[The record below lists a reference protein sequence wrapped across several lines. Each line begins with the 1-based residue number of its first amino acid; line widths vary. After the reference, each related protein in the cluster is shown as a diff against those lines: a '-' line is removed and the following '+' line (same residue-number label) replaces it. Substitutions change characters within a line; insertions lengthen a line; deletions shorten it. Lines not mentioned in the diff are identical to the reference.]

1 MSLSILA
8 QGTLTRDPDQR
19 TSKSGK
25 TFVTAQLRTPTEE
38 DSVLIS
44 VICFDAA
51 GCSKLERLKKGD
63 AVAIT
68 GRAKPTTWE
77 KSGEQHHG
85 LSVVASGVLT
95 TYEAGKRRGT
105 RDKPVNGSG
114 LPESDL
120 SDMGAPLWTTN

>member
-1 MSLSILA
+1 MSLNILA
-8 QGTLTRDPDQR
+8 QGQLTRDPDQR

-25 TFVTAQLRTPTEE
+25 TFITAQLRTPTEE

-44 VICFDAA
+44 VICFDASA
-51 GCSKLERLKKGD
+51 CSKLERLRKGD
-63 AVAIT
+63 AIAIT
-68 GRAKPTTWE
+68 GRAKPTAWE
-77 KSGEQHHG
+77 KNGEQHHG

-95 TYEAGKRRGT
+95 TYEAGKRRG
-105 RDKPVNGSG
+105 KPAANGNG

>member
-38 DSVLIS
+38 ESVLIS

-51 GCSKLERLKKGD
+51 ACSNLERLRKGD

-68 GRAKPTTWE
+68 GRAKPTMWE
-77 KSGEQHHG
+77 KNGEQHHG

-95 TYEAGKRRGT
+95 AYEAGKRRGKAAT
-105 RDKPVNGSG
+105 NSDG

-120 SDMGAPLWTTN
+120 SDIGAPSWTTN